1 MVLEQIN
8 AQDIFDCL
16 SCCNNFLVKVPST
29 SNLHRNRGVFEL
41 LRVVLVVLELFQ
53 VASWSWLGVPFV
65 KLGVLIQAGL
75 NCQRWEVEKV
85 EKCGV

>member
-8 AQDIFDCL
+8 AQDILDCL
-16 SCCNNFLVKVPST
+16 SCCNNFLIKVPST
-29 SNLHRNRGVFEL
+29 SDLHRNWGVFEL
-41 LRVVLVVLELFQ
+41 LGVVLVVLELFQ

-65 KLGVLIQAGL
+65 KLGVLIQTGL
-75 NCQRWEVEKV
+75 NGQGWEIEKV